1 MQPRRH
7 EDTKKTIWVCSCA
20 VVLTVLLAP
29 PLTAQQQRVPPTP
42 AAAAPIAIKA
52 GRLIDPE
59 AGTAAV
65 NQTVLVQ
72 DGKIAAVGANVAI
85 PPGAQMID
93 LPNLTVLPGL
103 VEAHNHL
110 TMTLVEA
117 VPLYGSAPRFS
128 DRVFD
133 SSPLL
138 EMFVTDTTAYRA
150 LEGAGN
156 AFTLLDHGFTLERDL
171 GNSGLYADT
180 ALRQAIEA
188 GWIPGP
194 TIVNSGIIIGGFG
207 GQFHE
212 NAERSDLIYP
222 EYMNADTNDE
232 IAKAIRKNIHYGA
245 RVIKVC
251 VDCEGYPYSVDQM
264 KFFVSEAANAGLKVA
279 CHVQTERGARNAI
292 EAGVWSIEHGRA
304 LTDELLQMMKAKDIF
319 RVGTDF
325 PMTSYRGNQA
335 AFERTV
341 DRLKAAYRIGVKSV
355 FSTDFDYYV
364 PGMTRG
370 DEVIDGLITWKAA
383 GIPAKD
389 ILKAMTTYGY
399 QVLQVEQQRGPI
411 KVGLAADMIAVSG
424 DPLADIDVLRKVDF
438 VMKDGKVFKQNGV
451 ATPSKFYK

>member
-1 MQPRRH
+1 LVIGTLLLLP
-7 EDTKKTIWVCSCA
+7 TA
-20 VVLTVLLAP
+20 V
-29 PLTAQQQRVPPTP
+29 TAQQQRVPPSP
-42 AAAAPIAIKA
+42 APSAPVAIKA
-52 GRLIDPE
+52 GRLIDPDL
-59 AGTAAV
+59 GTAAA
-65 NQTVLVQ
+65 NQTILVQ
-72 DGKIAAVGANVAI
+72 DGKIAAVGANVTVPA
-85 PPGAQMID
+85 GAQIID
-93 LPNLTVLPGL
+93 LSNLTVLPGL

-117 VPLYGSAPRFS
+117 VPLYGAAPKFS

-232 IAKAIRKNIHYGA
+232 IAKAIRRNIHYGA
-245 RVIKVC
+245 KVIKVC
-251 VDCEGYPYSVDQM
+251 VDCEGYPYSVEQM

-304 LTDELLQMMKAKDIF
+304 LTDELLQLMKAKDIF

-325 PMTSYRGNQA
+325 PMTSYRGNKA
-335 AFERTV
+335 AFDRTV
-341 DRLKAAYRIGVKSV
+341 DRLKAAYRIGVRSV

-370 DEVIDGLITWKAA
+370 DEVIDALITWKAA
-383 GIPAKD
+383 GIPPKD
-389 ILKAMTTYGY
+389 ILKAITTYGY

-411 KVGLAADMIAVSG
+411 KVGLAADMIAVNG

-451 ATPSKFYK
+451 ATPAKFYR

>member
-1 MQPRRH
+1 MRRPML
-7 EDTKKTIWVCSCA
+7 DAIVFF
-20 VVLTVLLAP
+20 LLAVSALAQTQRPAP
-29 PLTAQQQRVPPTP
+29 PSPPSP
-42 AAAAPIAIKA
+42 VYAIRA
-52 GRLIDPE
+52 GRLIDP
-59 AGTAAV
+59 AV
-65 NQTVLVQ
+65 GSATPNQIIVVQ
-72 DGKIAAVGANVAI
+72 DGKISAVGANVQVPA
-85 PPGAQMID
+85 GAQTID
-93 LPNLTVLPGL
+93 LSGETVLPGL

-117 VPLYGSAPRFS
+117 VPLYGSAPQFS

-133 SSPLL
+133 RAPLL
-138 EMFVTDTTAYRA
+138 QMFVTDTTAYRA

-194 TIVNSGIIIGGFG
+194 TIVNSGVIIGRYG

-212 NAERSDLIYP
+212 NAERPDLMYP

-232 IAKAIRKNIHYGA
+232 IAKAVRRNIHYGA
-245 RVIKVC
+245 KVIKVC
-251 VDCEGYPYSVDQM
+251 GDCQAYPYTLDQM
-264 KFFVSEAANAGLKVA
+264 KLFVAEAAEAGLKVA
-279 CHVQTERGARNAI
+279 VHVQTEKGARTAI

-304 LTDELLQMMKAKDIF
+304 LTDDLLHLMKTRNMW

-325 PMTSYRGNQA
+325 PMTSYRGTQA
-335 AFERTV
+335 AFDRTV
-341 DRLKAAYRIGVKSV
+341 DRLKAAYRIGVRSA

-370 DEVIDGLITWKAA
+370 DEVIDALITWKAA
-383 GIPAKD
+383 GIPPKD

-399 QVLQVEQQRGPI
+399 QVAQVEHERGPI
-411 KVGLAADMIAVSG
+411 KPGLAADMIAVSG
-424 DPLADIDVLRKVDF
+424 DPLADIDALRTVSF
-438 VMKDGKVFKQNGV
+438 VMKDGKIFKQNGV
-451 ATPSKFYK
+451 VTPAKFYK

>member
-1 MQPRRH
+1 MRG
-7 EDTKKTIWVCSCA
+7 KAFGAIA
-20 VVLTVLLAP
+20 ILLVAAP
-29 PLTAQQQRVPPTP
+29 SIAQQQRVPPP
-42 AAAAPIAIKA
+42 PSPAAPIAIKA

-59 AGTAAV
+59 AGTAAA
-65 NQTVLVQ
+65 NQTILVQ
-72 DGKIAAVGANVAI
+72 DGKISAVGANVAI
-85 PPGAQMID
+85 PAGAQVID
-93 LPNLTVLPGL
+93 LSNLTVLPGL

-188 GWIPGP
+188 GWIQGP
-194 TIVNSGIIIGGFG
+194 TIVNSGIIIGGYG

-212 NAERSDLIYP
+212 NPERSDLIYP
-222 EYMNADTNDE
+222 EYVNADTNDE

-245 RVIKVC
+245 KVIKVC
-251 VDCEGYPYSVDQM
+251 VDCEGYPYSVEQM
-264 KFFVSEAANAGLKVA
+264 KFFVAEAANAGLKVA
-279 CHVQTERGARNAI
+279 CHVQTEKGARNAI

-304 LTDELLQMMKAKDIF
+304 LTDELLQMMKTKDIF

-325 PMTSYRGNQA
+325 PMTSYRGNKA

-370 DEVIDGLITWKAA
+370 DEVIDALITWKAA
-383 GIPAKD
+383 GVPPKD

-411 KVGLAADMIAVSG
+411 RVGLAADMIAVSG

-451 ATPSKFYK
+451 ATPARFYK

>member
-1 MQPRRH
+1 MRPVL
-7 EDTKKTIWVCSCA
+7 D
-20 VVLTVLLAP
+20 VVVLLA
-29 PLTAQQQRVPPTP
+29 LGASAFGQTQRVAPPVPPEP
-42 AAAAPIAIKA
+42 AFAIRA
-52 GRLIDPE
+52 GRLVDPA
-59 AGTAAV
+59 AGTAAP
-65 NQTVLVQ
+65 NQIIVVQ
-72 DGKIAAVGANVAI
+72 DGRITAVGANVPI
-85 PPGAQMID
+85 PAGAQTID
-93 LPNLTVLPGL
+93 LGGQTVLPGL

-117 VPLYGSAPRFS
+117 VPLYGSAPQFS

-133 SSPLL
+133 RAPLL
-138 EMFVTDTTAYRA
+138 QMFVTDTTAYRA

-194 TIVNSGIIIGGFG
+194 TIVNSGVIIGAFG

-212 NAERSDLIYP
+212 NAERSDLMYP
-222 EYMNADTNDE
+222 EYMNADTADE
-232 IAKAIRKNIHYGA
+232 IVKAVRRNVHYGA
-245 RVIKVC
+245 KVIKVC
-251 VDCEGYPYSVDQM
+251 GDCQAYPYTVDQM
-264 KFFVSEAANAGLKVA
+264 KLFVAEAANAGMKVA
-279 CHVQTERGARNAI
+279 VHVQTEAGARHAI

-304 LTDELLQMMKAKDIF
+304 LTDELLQMMKARNMW

-325 PMTSYRGNQA
+325 PMTSYRGTQA
-335 AFERTV
+335 AFDRTV
-341 DRLKAAYRIGVKSV
+341 DRLKAAYRIGVRSV

-399 QVLQVEQQRGPI
+399 QVLEVEHERGPI
-411 KVGLAADMIAVSG
+411 KPGLAADMIAVSG
-424 DPLADIDVLRKVDF
+424 DPLADIDALRTVTF
-438 VMKDGKVFKQNGV
+438 VMKDGKIFKRNGV
-451 ATPSKFYK
+451 VTPAKFYK

>member
-1 MQPRRH
+1 MR
-7 EDTKKTIWVCSCA
+7 SLA
-20 VVLTVLLAP
+20 LLGAIGMMVALAIP
-29 PLTAQQQRVPPTP
+29 TTAQQQRTAP
-42 AAAAPIAIKA
+42 PIAPGRTLAVRA
-52 GRLIDPE
+52 GRLVDPD
-59 AGTAAV
+59 AGTAAA
-65 NQTVLVQ
+65 NQVILVQ
-72 DGKIAAVGANVAI
+72 DGKITAVGANVTI
-85 PPGAQMID
+85 PADAQVID
-93 LPNLTVLPGL
+93 LSGKTVLPGL

-117 VPLYGSAPRFS
+117 VPLYGSAPKTS

-212 NAERSDLIYP
+212 NAERGDLVYP
-222 EYMNADTNDE
+222 EYMNADTHDE

-245 RVIKVC
+245 KVIKVC
-251 VDCEGYPYSVDQM
+251 VDCEGYPYSVDQL

-304 LTDELLQMMKAKDIF
+304 LTDELLQMMKAKGIW

-325 PMTSYRGNQA
+325 PMTSYRGSKA

-341 DRLKAAYRIGVKSV
+341 DRLKSAYAIGVKSV

-370 DEVIDGLITWKAA
+370 DEVIDALITWKAA

-399 QVLQVEQQRGPI
+399 QVLQVESVRGPI
-411 KVGLAADMIAVSG
+411 KVGLAADMIAVDG
-424 DPLADIDVLRKVDF
+424 DPLTEIDVLRKVNF
-438 VMKDGKVFKQNGV
+438 VMKDGKIFKQNG
-451 ATPSKFYK
+451 AAAPTPFYK

>member
-1 MQPRRH
+1 MRR
-7 EDTKKTIWVCSCA
+7 TASI
-20 VVLTVLLAP
+20 VVALLSLAAP
-29 PLTAQQQRVPPTP
+29 FAAQQQRVAPPGAP
-42 AAAAPIAIKA
+42 AGPIAIKA
-52 GRLIDPE
+52 GRLVDPDL
-59 AGTAAV
+59 GTATP
-65 NQTVLVQ
+65 NQIILVQ
-72 DGKIAAVGANVAI
+72 DGKITAIGGNVAI
-85 PPGAQMID
+85 PAGAQVID
-93 LPNLTVLPGL
+93 LTNETVLPGL

-117 VPLYGSAPRFS
+117 VPLYGSAPKFS

-212 NAERSDLIYP
+212 NPERSDLVYP

-232 IAKAIRKNIHYGA
+232 IARAIRRNIHYGA
-245 RVIKVC
+245 KVIKVC
-251 VDCEGYPYSVDQM
+251 VDCEGYPYTVEQM
-264 KFFVSEAANAGLKVA
+264 KFFVAEAANAGLKVA
-279 CHVQTERGARNAI
+279 CHVQTEKGARNAI

-304 LTDELLQMMKAKDIF
+304 LTDELLQMMKARNIF

-325 PMTSYRGNQA
+325 PMTPYRGNQA
-335 AFERTV
+335 GFDRTV
-341 DRLKAAYRIGVKSV
+341 DRLKSAYRIGVKSV

-411 KVGLAADMIAVSG
+411 KVNLAADMIAVSG
-424 DPLADIDVLRKVDF
+424 DPLSDIDVLRKITF

-451 ATPSKFYK
+451 ATPAGFYK

>member
-1 MQPRRH
+1 MRRQLPGV
-7 EDTKKTIWVCSCA
+7 I
-20 VVLTVLLAP
+20 VLLLLVAP
-29 PLTAQQQRVPPTP
+29 TRAQQQRAAPVVPPS
-42 AAAAPIAIKA
+42 AVIAIKA
-52 GRLIDPE
+52 GRLVDPDV
-59 AGTAAV
+59 GTAAA
-65 NQTVLVQ
+65 NQIILVQ
-72 DGKIAAVGANVAI
+72 DGKITAVGGNVTI
-85 PPGAQMID
+85 PAAAQVID
-93 LPNLTVLPGL
+93 LTAQTVLPGL

-117 VPLYGSAPRFS
+117 VPLYGSAPKFS
-128 DRVFD
+128 DRVLD

-156 AFTLLDHGFTLERDL
+156 AYTLLDHGFTLERDL

-180 ALRQAIEA
+180 ALRLAIEA

-194 TIVNSGIIIGGFG
+194 TIVNSGIIIGAFG

-212 NAERSDLIYP
+212 NAERAQLVYP

-232 IAKAIRKNIHYGA
+232 IAKAVHQDVHYGA
-245 RVIKVC
+245 QVIKVC
-251 VDCEGYPYSVDQM
+251 VDCEGYPYSVDQL

-279 CHVQTERGARNAI
+279 CHVQTEKGARNAI
-292 EAGVWSIEHGRA
+292 EAGVWSIEHGRV
-304 LTDELLQMMKAKDIF
+304 LTDELLQLMKAKDMW

-325 PMTSYRGNQA
+325 PMTPYRGTQA

-370 DEVIDGLITWKAA
+370 DEVIDALITWKAA
-383 GIPAKD
+383 GIPPKD

-399 QVLQVEQQRGPI
+399 QLLQVEHKRGPI
-411 KVGLAADMIAVSG
+411 KPGLAADIIAVNG
-424 DPLADIDVLRKVDF
+424 DPLADIDVLRKVTF
-438 VMKDGKVFKQNGV
+438 VMKDGTVFKQNGV
-451 ATPSKFYK
+451 ATPTKFYK

>member
-1 MQPRRH
+1 MR
-7 EDTKKTIWVCSCA
+7 ILSLGA
-20 VVLTVLLAP
+20 IVLLSLGGA
-29 PLTAQQQRVPPTP
+29 TQAQQQRTAPPAP
-42 AAAAPIAIKA
+42 PGAATAIRA
-52 GRLIDPE
+52 GRLVDPD
-59 AGTAAV
+59 AGTAAA
-65 NQTVLVQ
+65 NQIILVQ
-72 DGKIAAVGANVAI
+72 DGKITAVGGNVTI
-85 PPGAQMID
+85 PAGAQIID
-93 LPNLTVLPGL
+93 LSGQTVLPGL

-117 VPLYGSAPRFS
+117 VPLYGSAPKFG

-212 NAERSDLIYP
+212 NAERGDLVYP

-245 RVIKVC
+245 KVIKVC
-251 VDCEGYPYSVDQM
+251 VDCEGYPYTVEQM

-279 CHVQTERGARNAI
+279 CHVQTEKGARNAI

-325 PMTSYRGNQA
+325 PMTAYRGNQA
-335 AFERTV
+335 GFDRTV

-370 DEVIDGLITWKAA
+370 DEVIDALITWKAA

-411 KVGLAADMIAVSG
+411 KPGLAADIIAVNG
-424 DPLADIDVLRKVDF
+424 DPLSDVDVLRKVAF

-451 ATPSKFYK
+451 ATPTKFYK

>member
-1 MQPRRH
+1 MTRLSGALVVFLVAIP
-7 EDTKKTIWVCSCA
+7 A
-20 VVLTVLLAP
+20 V
-29 PLTAQQQRVPPTP
+29 AQQQRSAPPAPTV
-42 AAAAPIAIKA
+42 APIAIRA

-59 AGTAAV
+59 TGTAVA
-65 NQTVLVQ
+65 NQVILVQ
-72 DGKIAAVGANVAI
+72 DGKITAVGANVSI
-85 PPGAQMID
+85 PAGAEVID
-93 LPNLTVLPGL
+93 LAGQTVLPGL

-138 EMFVTDTTAYRA
+138 EMFVTDATAYRA

-212 NAERSDLIYP
+212 NAERGDLVYP

-245 RVIKVC
+245 KVIKVC
-251 VDCEGYPYSVDQM
+251 VDCEGYPYSVEQM

-279 CHVQTERGARNAI
+279 CHVQTEKGARNAI

-325 PMTSYRGNQA
+325 PMTAYRGSKA
-335 AFERTV
+335 AFDRTV
-341 DRLKAAYRIGVKSV
+341 ERLKAAYRIGVKSV
-355 FSTDFDYYV
+355 YSTDFDYYV

-370 DEVIDGLITWKAA
+370 DEVIDALITWKAA

-411 KVGLAADMIAVSG
+411 KVGLAADIIAVNG
-424 DPLADIDVLRKVDF
+424 DPLADIDVLRKVAF

-451 ATPSKFYK
+451 TTPVKFYR

>member
-1 MQPRRH
+1 MLMRR
-7 EDTKKTIWVCSCA
+7 TTS
-20 VVLTVLLAP
+20 LTAALLTLAL
-29 PLTAQQQRVPPTP
+29 PLAAQQQRVPPEASP
-42 AAAAPIAIKA
+42 AAAVAIKA

-59 AGTAAV
+59 AGTAAA
-65 NQTVLVQ
+65 NQTIVVQ
-72 DGKIAAVGANVAI
+72 DGKIAAVGANVTI
-85 PPGAQMID
+85 PPGAQVID
-93 LPNLTVLPGL
+93 LSNLTVLPGL

-117 VPLYGSAPRFS
+117 VPLYGSAPKFS

-150 LEGAGN
+150 LQGAGN

-212 NAERSDLIYP
+212 NPERSDLIYP

-232 IAKAIRKNIHYGA
+232 IAKAIRKNVHYGA
-245 RVIKVC
+245 KVIKVC
-251 VDCEGYPYSVDQM
+251 VDCEGYPYSVEQM

-304 LTDELLQMMKAKDIF
+304 LTDELLQMMKAKDMF

-325 PMTSYRGNQA
+325 PMTTYRGNKA

-383 GIPAKD
+383 GIPPKD

-411 KVGLAADMIAVSG
+411 KVGLAADIIAVKG
-424 DPLADIDVLRKVDF
+424 DPLADIDVLRRIDF
-438 VMKDGKVFKQNGV
+438 VMKDGKVFKQNGI

>member
-1 MQPRRH
+1 MRALAFGA
-7 EDTKKTIWVCSCA
+7 I
-20 VVLTVLLAP
+20 VVMSLGVSAA
-29 PLTAQQQRVPPTP
+29 AQQQRVAPPGAP
-42 AAAAPIAIKA
+42 AGPIAIKA
-52 GRLIDPE
+52 GRLIDPDL
-59 AGTAAV
+59 GTATP
-65 NQTVLVQ
+65 NQIILVQ
-72 DGKIAAVGANVAI
+72 DGKITAIGGNVAI
-85 PPGAQMID
+85 PAGAQVID
-93 LPNLTVLPGL
+93 LTNETVLPGL

-117 VPLYGSAPRFS
+117 VPLYGSAPKFS

-212 NAERSDLIYP
+212 NPERSDLVYP

-232 IAKAIRKNIHYGA
+232 IARAIRRNIHYGA
-245 RVIKVC
+245 KVIKVC
-251 VDCEGYPYSVDQM
+251 VDCEGYPYTVEQM
-264 KFFVSEAANAGLKVA
+264 KFFVAEAANAGLKVA
-279 CHVQTERGARNAI
+279 CHVQTEKGARNAI

-304 LTDELLQMMKAKDIF
+304 LTDELLQMMKARNIF

-325 PMTSYRGNQA
+325 PMTPYRGNQA
-335 AFERTV
+335 GFDRTV
-341 DRLKAAYRIGVKSV
+341 DRLKSAYRIGVKSV

-411 KVGLAADMIAVSG
+411 KVNLAADMIAVSG
-424 DPLADIDVLRKVDF
+424 DPLSDIDVLRKITF

-451 ATPSKFYK
+451 ATPAGFYK

>member
-1 MQPRRH
+1 MRR
-7 EDTKKTIWVCSCA
+7 
-20 VVLTVLLAP
+20 VVLFTAGVGLAFAVSVG
-29 PLTAQQQRVPPTP
+29 AQQQRVPP
-42 AAAAPIAIKA
+42 AAAASQALAIRA
-52 GRLIDPE
+52 GRLVDPD
-59 AGTAAV
+59 AGTAAA
-65 NQTVLVQ
+65 NQIILVQ
-72 DGKIAAVGANVAI
+72 DGKITAVGGSVAI
-85 PPGAQMID
+85 PAGVQVVD
-93 LPNLTVLPGL
+93 LSALTVLPGL

-117 VPLYGSAPRFS
+117 VPLYGSAPKTS

-138 EMFVTDTTAYRA
+138 EMFTTDTTAYRA

-171 GNSGLYADT
+171 GNNGLYADT

-212 NAERSDLIYP
+212 NAERGDLVYP

-232 IAKAIRKNIHYGA
+232 IAKAIRKNVHYGA
-245 RVIKVC
+245 KVIKVC
-251 VDCEGYPYSVDQM
+251 VDCEGYPYSVEQM

-304 LTDELLQMMKAKDIF
+304 LTDELLEMMKARGIF

-325 PMTSYRGNQA
+325 PMTSYRGNKA
-335 AFERTV
+335 GFDRTV

-355 FSTDFDYYV
+355 YSTDFDYYV

-370 DEVIDGLITWKAA
+370 DEVIDALITWKAA

-411 KVGLAADMIAVSG
+411 KVGLAADLIAVSG
-424 DPLADIDVLRKVDF
+424 DPLADVDVLRKVSF
-438 VMKDGKVFKQNGV
+438 VMKDGKIFKQNGV
-451 ATPSKFYK
+451 AAPATFYK